1 MPRRKADPSLK
12 KAMCERLVRLLRI
25 AYDDNWA
32 QFAKKLGYANNS
44 GVQAIKDGRA
54 FPDPQRLAILIQW
67 KTDEAYVPSLNW
79 IISGAGPALVRI
91 DEAGAT
97 SGISLR
103 DLAGKRAMSRAI

>member
-1 MPRRKADPSLK
+1 MPRKKADPSLK

-54 FPDPQRLAILIQW
+54 FPDPQRLAILIEW
-67 KTDEAYVPSLNW
+67 KTDEVYVPSLNW
-79 IISGAGPALVRI
+79 IISGRGPALLRTDDNNI
-91 DEAGAT
+91 YD
-97 SGISLR
+97 GISLS
-103 DLAGKRAMSRAI
+103 DLASRRSMTRVI